1 MKLAPGSKFRY
12 LKHTADAKFQAFGD
26 TLELAFA
33 NAASALVSL
42 MWNPAEVSA
51 AIRHPVRVSG
61 KDEQQL
67 LLAYLEE
74 VLFLFE
80 SRGFLLH
87 AAEGVR
93 IEHTA
98 KGYELQAVFVGDARR
113 AGIEIYGDVKAVTY
127 NDMKVRSRG
136 RPMVQVVV
144 DM

>member
-1 MKLAPGSKFRY
+1 MKREAESRFRY

-26 TLELAFA
+26 TLERAFA
-33 NAASALVSL
+33 NAGAALATL
-42 MWNPAEVSA
+42 MWNPDEVSA
-51 AIRHPVRVSG
+51 ELRHPVRVSG

-67 LLAYLEE
+67 LVAYLEE
-74 VLFLFE
+74 ILFLLD

-87 AAEGVR
+87 AVEDVKITRTGQ
-93 IEHTA
+93 
-98 KGYELQAVFVGDARR
+98 GLELQAVFVGDDRR
-113 AGIEIYGDVKAVTY
+113 AGYEIFGDVKAVTY